1 MFTLWRQVSTWA
13 SHFKNWKP
21 QFLFRIHLQDRM
33 RTPVKPAFHTG
44 RLQQRS
50 GLSENKITPHRNL
63 IEAGGV
69 KGRRVTSYPSIQTDL
84 RNAGAEWVDQEVVTD
99 NGLVI
104 SRKPD
109 DIPAFNRK
117 MIEEFAEGR
126 HQTRATSSNP
136 SYSTLA

>member
-1 MFTLWRQVSTWA
+1 VAA
-13 SHFKNWKP
+13 SKHLDLSFQKLETAI
-21 QFLFRIHLQDRM
+21 LFRIHLQGRM

-84 RNAGAEWVDQEVVTD
+84 RNAGAERVDQEVVTD
-99 NGLVI
+99 NGLVT

-136 SYSTLA
+136 FRSMVA